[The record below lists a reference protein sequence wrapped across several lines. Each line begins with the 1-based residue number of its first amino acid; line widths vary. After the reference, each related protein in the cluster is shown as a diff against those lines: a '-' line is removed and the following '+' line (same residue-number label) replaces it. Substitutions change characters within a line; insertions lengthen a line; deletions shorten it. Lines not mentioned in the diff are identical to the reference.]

1 MGNKSSHYFTEV
13 HSCMSMWN
21 QHAIADF
28 STSQLLFALH
38 VGLRNTSSEKE
49 KNSAVHS
56 DWSIAD
62 ITSNPR
68 SPNRCIDV
76 LNDVKANPEQPRQ
89 LYGTGTSRQLKVE
102 CQSSQGSW
110 CLLLSLVTKRSHNT
124 QSHYQKDE
132 MQSWQTCQTRKM
144 RHQDRVEGGPG
155 GRLTLMS
162 NKTLVEY
169 RQNQDQRLD

>member
-1 MGNKSSHYFTEV
+1 MHVDVKPTCDCRFQYKPIIV
-13 HSCMSMWN
+13 C
-21 QHAIADF
+21 IACWF
-28 STSQLLFALH
+28 EKHFFRERLEQCGSPRLNYCWYYEHTALIQP
-38 VGLRNTSSEKE
+38 VGLTYWTTWRL
-49 KNSAVHS
+49 
-56 DWSIAD
+56 I
-62 ITSNPR
+62 
-68 SPNRCIDV
+68 
-76 LNDVKANPEQPRQ
+76 LPEQPRQ

-162 NKTLVEY
+162 NMTLVEY

>member
-1 MGNKSSHYFTEV
+1 
-13 HSCMSMWN
+13 MSMWK

-28 STSQLLFALH
+28 STSQLLLFCMLVWETLLQRKRRTVRFTQIDLLLILRAYRAH
-38 VGLRNTSSEKE
+38 PTVGLTYWTTWRL
-49 KNSAVHS
+49 
-56 DWSIAD
+56 I
-62 ITSNPR
+62 
-68 SPNRCIDV
+68 
-76 LNDVKANPEQPRQ
+76 LPEQPRQ

-144 RHQDRVEGGPG
+144 RHQDRVEGGF
-155 GRLTLMS
+155 T
-162 NKTLVEY
+162 E
-169 RQNQDQRLD
+169 DCI